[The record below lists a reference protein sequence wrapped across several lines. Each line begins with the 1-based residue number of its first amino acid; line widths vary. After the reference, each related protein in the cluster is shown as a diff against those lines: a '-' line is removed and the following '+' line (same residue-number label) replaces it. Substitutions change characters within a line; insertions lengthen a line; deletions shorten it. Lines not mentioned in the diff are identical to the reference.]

1 MKEENGEGEGED
13 EEEHKHYDLT
23 EDFKKGQHKS
33 RGHKEHK
40 DQALMRERKFSG

>member
-1 MKEENGEGEGED
+1 MGKKVK
-13 EEEHKHYDLT
+13 EEHKHYDSA

-40 DQALMRERKFSG
+40 DQALMRERELSGQW